1 LALLIGAG
9 MALLGAIAFL
19 LLIDKPISGAELE
32 GSVGLTGAP
41 PRVA

>member
-1 LALLIGAG
+1 